1 MLWSVVCHRANRL
14 TSRRNNFGRIY
25 FRQNNHKLFVSPF
38 LQTLIVTFRWR
49 SAGLHQAI
57 VLKMSK
63 VWVRESRM
71 SLLCSLICS
80 CMHLPVSPTYALP
93 HSQGIYSILFSWI
106 ISIFTNVAG
115 TKCDLSVVSDL
126 KTDHTPCCCR
136 QRQSGA
142 DSPFMY
148 GRTTV
153 DLIWVVGSL
162 LDACW
167 FLDNRGIYFLRD
179 SGWFS
184 DRWKNIIT
192 KLVMIFF
199 DQSYKHLTT
208 LHSTGG
214 GWCES

>member
-1 MLWSVVCHRANRL
+1 MLWSVVCHRANQL

-71 SLLCSLICS
+71 SLSCSLICS

-106 ISIFTNVAG
+106 VSILTNVAG

-142 DSPFMY
+142 DSPAFNWL
-148 GRTTV
+148 RV
-153 DLIWVVGSL
+153 VWVIRQVLISVSSFPVNTCSEVSSRIFYDQCVKEGNCVVILSL
-162 LDACW
+162 HW
-167 FLDNRGIYFLRD
+167 
-179 SGWFS
+179 
-184 DRWKNIIT
+184 
-192 KLVMIFF
+192 
-199 DQSYKHLTT
+199 
-208 LHSTGG
+208 
-214 GWCES
+214 

>member
-1 MLWSVVCHRANRL
+1 M
-14 TSRRNNFGRIY
+14 
-25 FRQNNHKLFVSPF
+25 
-38 LQTLIVTFRWR
+38 TFRWH

-57 VLKMSK
+57 VLKTSK
-63 VWVRESRM
+63 VWVRESCI
-71 SLLCSLICS
+71 SLSCSLICS
-80 CMHLPVSPTYALP
+80 CMHLPVSPTYASP

-106 ISIFTNVAG
+106 VSILTNVAG

-184 DRWKNIIT
+184 DRWNNIIT

-208 LHSTGG
+208 LHSTGW